1 MTKPLNALQKT
12 YRAAQRVGGA
22 EMPESKYP
30 RLFADDTAFRRN
42 VLRAC
47 ANPRWGKAI
56 EDGVFADSRVIE
68 SLHKLG
74 NVPSCILLDVETR
87 LGRKLTRARAI
98 ALAKAYCAVQ
108 ARKVVTLRQST
119 NVIDFPLRLA
129 A

>member
-1 MTKPLNALQKT
+1 MTQPLNSLQKT
-12 YRAAQRVGGA
+12 YRAAMRVGGA

-30 RLFADDTAFRRN
+30 RLFADDTAYRRN

-47 ANPRWGKAI
+47 ANPRWGQAI
-56 EDGVFADSRVIE
+56 EDGVFADARVVE

-74 NVPSCILLDVETR
+74 DQPSRIILDIETR

-98 ALAKAYCAVQ
+98 ALTKAYYAVQ
-108 ARKVVTLRQST
+108 ARKIITLT
-119 NVIDFPLRLA
+119 KAPNVIDFPLRQA

>member
-1 MTKPLNALQKT
+1 MTKPLNNLQRT

-30 RLFADDTAFRRN
+30 RLFADDTTLRRN

-47 ANPRWGKAI
+47 ANPRWGQAI
-56 EDGVFADSRVIE
+56 EDGVFADNRVIE

-74 NVPSCILLDVETR
+74 DLPSRILLDAETR

-98 ALAKAYCAVQ
+98 ALTKAYYAVQ
-108 ARKVVTLRQST
+108 ARKIVMFHPAAK
-119 NVIDFPLRLA
+119 VIDFPLRLA